1 MEESESEIRKKLEKS
16 RNKILENSRK
26 MNEELDRLRLEEVKK
41 VAREIVSVFPGEVSK
56 ETFEQIIAIVAK
68 YQKKYENA
76 IQKFLDMDRQ
86 KQIIEL
92 SNISIDDE
100 SYWPK
105 IIAAKELGIPVPEIE
120 ESMKLPSEKKR
131 TKLTE
136 QVK

>member
-16 RNKILENSRK
+16 RKRILENSRK

-41 VAREIVSVFPGEVSK
+41 IAKEIVSVFPGEVSK
-56 ETFEQIIAIVAK
+56 ETFEQIMAIVAK
-68 YQKKYENA
+68 YQKKHENT

-136 QVK
+136 KVK